1 MVWRRAVSYSAT
13 ATGSWCLRSTPLAYL
28 LTQDDVSAYRLI
40 QAINVAVMVS
50 AAFPAYLLARRALSN
65 RSALVVAALTVVV
78 PWMVYSRFVMTEAA
92 FYPIFLGFV
101 LVLVRALERPSM
113 QRQLVLALV
122 LALAFETRTQ
132 AVALAGAV
140 VSAVV
145 LYGFAR
151 GDLRGNVRLFV
162 PTWALYASIA
172 ACAAALAA
180 AGFWR
185 PLGAYDVL
193 IEEGFHPRGLVL
205 GAAANIVSLT
215 LGLGV
220 LAPVAAPLGA
230 GTLLGRSAKSREH
243 ALAAAAVS
251 SVIWLVITVSVV
263 SVSPHG
269 LGLMHE
275 RGLFFVGPL
284 LLILAFAWAARGFP
298 RPPLLTTVTTAG
310 IVIIAILM
318 PIGVVTTNSL
328 DALSFKLWA
337 RIPRDG
343 MSAATLIVLAI
354 AVGAVIVPGSG
365 RPGRSPP
372 ASCWRRSESL
382 PRATTGSNTLVHSQ
396 RATAGSTGWFL
407 PAPAPTILFVGADE
421 SRCPAG
427 TVGSRLEQLTLYTE
441 YFNSRIGPVGYLI
454 TDNAARHLSTDAFAV
469 RRDGVVTRAGTPIR
483 SGYVVTDARVG
494 IVGSRVALLRAR
506 DVGLADAREGS
517 ALALWRAA
525 SPLRL
530 ARPLQALSPSAAC
543 APFPATVGDGRTQPG
558 SS

>member
-1 MVWRRAVSYSAT
+1 M
-13 ATGSWCLRSTPLAYL
+13 
-28 LTQDDVSAYRLI
+28 
-40 QAINVAVMVS
+40 
-50 AAFPAYLLARRALSN
+50 
-65 RSALVVAALTVVV
+65 
-78 PWMVYSRFVMTEAA
+78 
-92 FYPIFLGFV
+92 
-101 LVLVRALERPSM
+101 
-113 QRQLVLALV
+113 
-122 LALAFETRTQ
+122 
-132 AVALAGAV
+132 
-140 VSAVV
+140 
-145 LYGFAR
+145 
-151 GDLRGNVRLFV
+151 
-162 PTWALYASIA
+162 
-172 ACAAALAA
+172 
-180 AGFWR
+180 
-185 PLGAYDVL
+185 
-193 IEEGFHPRGLVL
+193 
-205 GAAANIVSLT
+205 
-215 LGLGV
+215 
-220 LAPVAAPLGA
+220 
-230 GTLLGRSAKSREH
+230 
-243 ALAAAAVS
+243 
-251 SVIWLVITVSVV
+251 IWLVITVSVV

-354 AVGAVIVPGSG
+354 AVGAVIVSGSG
-365 RPGRSPP
+365 PPGRSPP

-382 PRATTGSNTLVHSQ
+382 PRATTGSNPLFTHRGL
-396 RATAGSTGWFL
+396 RLGRPGGSCRRS
-407 PAPAPTILFVGADE
+407 ATILFVGANE
-421 SRCPAG
+421 SRCPTG

-441 YFNSRIGPVGYLI
+441 YFNSRVGPVGYLI
-454 TDNAARHLSTDAFAV
+454 TDNAARHLYGRLRGAPGW
-469 RRDGVVTRAGTPIR
+469 RRDPRGHPDR

-494 IVGSRVALLRAR
+494 IVGLRVALLRAR